1 MLHQEVIEMPNDVT
15 ATLQT
20 KRGIYHVVLN
30 LLNPDGSR
38 KQKWV
43 STGLPV
49 KNNKRA
55 AEQVM
60 RELVAAYNE
69 NQVRYDSSMKF
80 EDLISEWLD
89 SIHGKVR
96 DSTYENYKTVVNAH
110 IIPYFKEIKLKAKDV
125 CPRHLEAYYKYKL
138 ETLSPVTVQK
148 HHANIHSALEYG
160 RKNHIVNSNAA
171 KDVDMRWNAK
181 KKKADKFY
189 TKEQIDKLVRLV
201 KGDVIET
208 PVTLIAQYGFR
219 RSEALGLKWDAI
231 DFDRHKISIR
241 ATLIYVGSELR
252 FVEETKSEKS
262 ARELTMTP
270 EIESYLRNVKEY
282 QADMKALYG
291 PSYNDEGFVCTRDNG
306 IPISPENL
314 TKRFSNLLRKKG
326 MPHIRLHDLRHS
338 AATNLLAMGF
348 PISDVSFWL
357 GHANISTTVDIY
369 GHFLEAANADIA
381 RALAVS
387 C

>member
-1 MLHQEVIEMPNDVT
+1 MPNDVT
-15 ATLQT
+15 ATLQI
-20 KRGIYHVVLN
+20 KRGIFHIVLN

-60 RELVAAYNE
+60 RDLVADYRDR
-69 NQVRYDSSMKF
+69 QIIYDSSMKF
-80 EDLISEWLD
+80 ADLMSEWLE
-89 SIHGKVR
+89 SVHGKIR
-96 DSTYENYKTVVNAH
+96 DSTYENYKLVVNAH
-110 IIPYFKEIKLKAKDV
+110 IIPYFKERNIKAKDI
-125 CPRHLEAYYKYKL
+125 CPRHLEEYYKFKL
-138 ETLSPVTVQK
+138 QTLSPVTVQK

-160 RKNHIVNSNAA
+160 RKNHVVNSNPA

-181 KKKADKFY
+181 RKQTQADQFY

-219 RSEALGLKWDAI
+219 RSEVLGLKWDAV
-231 DFDRHKISIR
+231 DFDRHEISVR
-241 ATLIYVGSELR
+241 AVLVYAGNELR
-252 FVEETKSEKS
+252 YVEETKSERSKRTLIM
-262 ARELTMTP
+262 AP
-270 EIESYLRNVKEY
+270 EIEEYLLHVREY
-282 QADMKALYG
+282 QEDMKALYG
-291 PSYNDEGFVCTRDNG
+291 PDYHDGNYVCARDNG
-306 IPISPENL
+306 DPISPENL
-314 TKRFSNLLRKKG
+314 TKRFSNLLKRKG

-338 AATNLLAMGF
+338 AASNLLAMGF
-348 PISDVSFWL
+348 PITDVSFWL
-357 GHANISTTVDIY
+357 GHANISTTVDTY
-369 GHFLEAANADIA
+369 GHFLKSKNTDIA
-381 RALAVS
+381 KALAVS

>member
-1 MLHQEVIEMPNDVT
+1 MPNDVS
-15 ATLQT
+15 ATLQI
-20 KRGIYHVVLN
+20 KRGIYQVVLN
-30 LLNPDGSR
+30 LSHPDGTR

-55 AEQVM
+55 AEQILRDMVTK
-60 RELVAAYNE
+60 YNA
-69 NQVRYDSSMKF
+69 NNIRYDSSMKF
-80 EDLISEWLD
+80 ADLMQEWLD
-89 SIHGKVR
+89 SMEGKVR
-96 DSTYENYKTVVNAH
+96 PSTYENYKLVVQAH
-110 IIPYFKEIKLKAKDV
+110 IIPYFRSTNLKAVDV
-125 CPRHLEAYYKYKL
+125 CPRHLEAYYREMLK
-138 ETLSPVTVQK
+138 TLSPVTVQK

-171 KDVDMRWNAK
+171 KDVDMNWGARK
-181 KKKADKFY
+181 KQTASFY

-219 RSEALGLKWDAI
+219 RSEVLGLKWDAV
-231 DFDRHKISIR
+231 DFEKH
-241 ATLIYVGSELR
+241 TLTICAVLVYVGNELQY
-252 FVEETKSEKS
+252 VEATKSERS
-262 ARELTMTP
+262 RRTLAMTP
-270 EIESYLRNVKEY
+270 EIESYLLRVREY
-282 QADMKALYG
+282 QEDMRQVYGADYQE
-291 PSYNDEGFVCTRDNG
+291 SGFVCTRDNG
-306 IPISPENL
+306 APISPENL
-314 TKRFSNLLRKKG
+314 SKRFAQLLKRKG

-338 AATNLLAMGF
+338 AASNLLAMGF

-357 GHANISTTVDIY
+357 GHANISTTVDTY
-369 GHFLEAANADIA
+369 GHFLDTAKQEIA